1 MVNMGQKKNGFNICS
16 KCGGAEVDDGK
27 AKDKF
32 FISQPYHDRRLCDHK
47 GSIKTN
53 LFLGYEFLT
62 DMFMID
68 IKYDKDLF
76 VSNCSNEERAI
87 LKTAVTTL
95 HEAIR
100 KAVSLE
106 LDIDYNEIN
115 GGWRPRFNNGNSI
128 ELFFYDNLS
137 SGAGYSSLIGDI
149 LEDVLKRARDIL
161 SNCDCSRSCEKCLD
175 NFYNQRNHSYFN
187 RMLGLQL
194 LDYAEFGIVPAT
206 YDNETQKEM
215 LLPLKKIVEEDMKKD
230 FDSLTISIE
239 VMPDLLKKNSS
250 DDTLY
255 FNSYDL
261 TDWLPTSFMKISENI
276 VEE

>member
-1 MVNMGQKKNGFNICS
+1 
-16 KCGGAEVDDGK
+16 
-27 AKDKF
+27 
-32 FISQPYHDRRLCDHK
+32 
-47 GSIKTN
+47 
-53 LFLGYEFLT
+53 
-62 DMFMID
+62 
-68 IKYDKDLF
+68 